1 MFDFHSFIVDF
12 SKMFIFTSN
21 KHSFHSK
28 NFKFQILNFKKFKTK
43 KLWHPSFYELFQ
55 LISR

>member
-1 MFDFHSFIVDF
+1 MFDFHSFLVDF

-28 NFKFQILNFKKFKTK
+28 NFKFQILKIRISTSFKFVYFRILYLKSSLK
-43 KLWHPSFYELFQ
+43 
-55 LISR
+55 